1 MSLGI
6 SLPSF
11 PCSFFRLADRTR
23 AVDLSL
29 NPIMFEK
36 CEHKVTRMVG
46 QSLSPDVCVGQTLLH
61 IISRVSFTREPTPS
75 NQVGSV
81 HMHSRSF
88 SHVLV

>member
-1 MSLGI
+1 MPPGK

-23 AVDLSL
+23 AVDLPL

-46 QSLSPDVCVGQTLLH
+46 QSLSPDVCVGQTLLALFQGLALQG
-61 IISRVSFTREPTPS
+61 SRLQVTRLDLYTCIAGP
-75 NQVGSV
+75 
-81 HMHSRSF
+81 
-88 SHVLV
+88 LVTFL